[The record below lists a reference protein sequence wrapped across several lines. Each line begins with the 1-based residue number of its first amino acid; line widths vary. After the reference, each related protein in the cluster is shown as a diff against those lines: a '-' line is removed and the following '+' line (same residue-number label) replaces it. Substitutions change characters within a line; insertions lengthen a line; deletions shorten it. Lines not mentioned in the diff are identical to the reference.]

1 MISGGS
7 FSATSTE
14 NPVAGVLPFPA
25 SSCATPAATSTVTF
39 PLAVGV
45 MTTEKLFVDGVN
57 PVTSPLP
64 TVTSTC
70 SNPSTGSEKVIVTMN
85 APG

>member
-1 MISGGS
+1 MVTVGGS
-7 FSATSTE
+7 GSASTE
-14 NPVAGVLPFPA
+14 NRADILPFPA
-25 SSCATPAATSTVTF
+25 SSRATSGSTSTVTV
-39 PLAVGV
+39 PLAAGV

-64 TVTSTC
+64 TVTSAC
-70 SNPSTGSEKVIVTMN
+70 SNPSTGSEKVIVTVN